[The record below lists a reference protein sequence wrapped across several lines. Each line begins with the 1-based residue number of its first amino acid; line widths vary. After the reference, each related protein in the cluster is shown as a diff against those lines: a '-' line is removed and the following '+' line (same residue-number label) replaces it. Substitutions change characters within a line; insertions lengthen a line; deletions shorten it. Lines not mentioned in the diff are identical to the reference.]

1 MPEAYPLPSSGPISL
16 KDLRGE
22 HHVTSSGSISLGDL
36 YRGSNIG
43 PIDSGTNAG
52 IPTTGQIS
60 MDDFY
65 GTCGVQIITNQSSS
79 STTNWYLRRSTFG
92 SGYEYLSSTPNSLS
106 GTYYYDDL
114 MSIDKTKNIVFR
126 STGSSPYVKTY
137 TIGDGTYG
145 ITDDRSNLYG
155 MSSSSYEAP
164 TTSNSGSGRDNA
176 GHFTYNSTSGN
187 SETLISA
194 YVGVT
199 TSLPKG
205 SAPSSYFSSIFK
217 VHALNWSYNA
227 SKGRDIYTGFGSLL
241 TVSLSGSFNLNSTK
255 GFRQQNINEP
265 RNVLFGLN
273 TPSGNSFSDT
283 IWAFGINSSG
293 VISSVYSTF
302 PVPPFSSE
310 SFRLGY
316 DMAVHPSNNAVGFC
330 GGAGGQGSFAASY
343 SFVNVRTWSN
353 SSGFGSAYSSFSF
366 TSSSHE
372 PTAMA
377 FSNNGDAVVISTGD
391 LTSYPYQFTG
401 FYQYAWSSSS
411 GFGSRYTNIS
421 SAASGSTDLSGYIE
435 NITFSQNDD
444 YLFASSTWRN
454 YLSTSHPRSRL
465 YKWSSGSGIT
475 SSEGSFGSNYDAVFA

>member
-16 KDLRGE
+16 RDLRGE

-36 YRGSNIG
+36 YRGSTKG

-65 GTCGVQIITNQSSS
+65 GTCGVQIITSSGPS
-79 STTNWYLRRSTFG
+79 RANWYLRTSVNGNTYMSVPPLYEA
-92 SGYEYLSSTPNSLS
+92 SGYSYRHK
-106 GTYYYDDL
+106 

-126 STGSSPYVKTY
+126 STGSAPYARTY
-137 TIGDGTYG
+137 TIGNGTYG

-155 MSSSSYEAP
+155 YTTSSYKAP
-164 TTSNSGSGRDNA
+164 ATGNLLSEDSYSE

-187 SETLISA
+187 SETLITCETDNTNDSFA
-194 YVGVT
+194 
-199 TSLPKG
+199 SK
-205 SAPSSYFSSIFK
+205 FH
-217 VHALNWSYNA
+217 VHALNWSYSSA
-227 SKGRDIYTGFGSLL
+227 KGRDVYTGFGSLQ
-241 TVSLSGSFNLNSTK
+241 TVSLSGSFNTGSSKFSNQT
-255 GFRQQNINEP
+255 INEP
-265 RNVLFGLN
+265 RNVYFGISEPTSTTL
-273 TPSGNSFSDT
+273 SET

-302 PVPPFSSE
+302 PVPGFPAE
-310 SFRLGY
+310 ATRLGLN
-316 DMAVHPSNNAVGFC
+316 MAVHPSNNAVGYC
-330 GGAGGQGSFAASY
+330 GAKRISTVWY
-343 SFVNVRTWSN
+343 PYIEMRTWSN

-366 TSSSHE
+366 TSNVHT

-377 FSNNGDAVVISTGD
+377 FSNNGDAVVVSTGD
-391 LTSYPYQFTG
+391 VGSSPYQFTG

-421 SAASGSTDLSGYIE
+421 SVTSGSTDLSGNIE

-444 YLFASSTWRN
+444 YLIASSTWN
-454 YLSTSHPRSRL
+454 GPTGNRSML
-465 YKWSSGSGIT
+465 YKWSSGSGVT
-475 SSEGSFGSNYDAVFA
+475 QKESFGYSSYLSTYDAVFA